1 MELLKVIELTK
12 YFGGLCATSHLCFD
26 LSKSEILGIIGP
38 NGSGKTTL
46 FNLIT
51 GVHKPDEGRIF
62 FDGYNITGHRP
73 HAVAQRGIARTFQVT
88 NLFASQ
94 TSLDNVIMGF
104 HCRTNAGVWGALTR
118 NARTRGEEQ
127 TCREKAADILSF
139 LSLTEVM
146 DRQAALL
153 SSAEQ
158 RRLMIGIAMATQ
170 PRLLLLDEPTAGM
183 SSEETAQTVEII
195 SNIRARGTAILL
207 IEHNMQVAMNICD
220 RFIAIEAGA
229 MLAQGSPESI
239 ASNPRVIEAYLGKEQ
254 ICSN

>member
-1 MELLKVIELTK
+1 MEILKVLDLTK
-12 YFGGLCATSHLCFD
+12 YFGGLCATSRLSFHL
-26 LSKSEILGIIGP
+26 SENEILGIIGP

-62 FDGYNITGHRP
+62 FFKKNITGHKP
-73 HAVAQRGIARTFQVT
+73 HDVAERGIARTFQVT
-88 NLFASQ
+88 RLFATQS
-94 TSLDNVIMGF
+94 SLENIVMGL
-104 HCRTNAGVWGALTR
+104 HCRTHSGVWGALTR
-118 NARTRGEEQ
+118 NGHARREEKDNLA
-127 TCREKAADILSF
+127 KAADILSF
-139 LSLTEVM
+139 LSLSEAR
-146 DRQAALL
+146 DRPAGML

-158 RRLMIGIAMATQ
+158 RRLMIGIALATQ

-183 SSEETAQTVEII
+183 SGEETAQTVDII
-195 SNIRARGTAILL
+195 AKIRKRGIAILL

-239 ASNPRVIEAYLGKEQ
+239 ASDPRVIEAYLGKEQ
-254 ICSN
+254 VCSN